1 MKRTDFLKT
10 LGVTA
15 MGVGITAH
23 GFTQGINGFQELS
36 QGTLEPTEGIRELPK
51 GSRELPKGTPVPA
64 TPDLP
69 NLIVDEK
76 GKPIRS
82 LRKWKKQRKLI
93 EERWLNYL
101 GAMEPNPATPV
112 LKILKEEKQKGIIRQ
127 YVEYESEPGIQVYG
141 YLLIP
146 ENMSEPL
153 PGVVALH
160 STSDN
165 QMLCISGAKKG
176 KYVQFG
182 FELAQKGF
190 VVFCPQCY
198 MWHNTEGRGWEEQA
212 RHFIEGHPGSTGM
225 AKMLFDAQ
233 RAVDVLESL
242 DEVDASRIGCMGH
255 SLGAKEALYLGAFD
269 SRVKVIVSNE
279 GGIGIKMSN
288 WDATWYLGEEIGAFG
303 HQHHEV
309 LALAAPKHFLLIGG
323 DSADG
328 EHSRPY
334 IDAVKPV
341 YDLYGK
347 GQNLVLKNHG
357 LGHHAEPIAVEWT
370 YDWIVKHL

>member
-15 MGVGITAH
+15 MGIGIGMPTLAQ
-23 GFTQGINGFQELS
+23 GFSELSQKIPGQSQGVSGLSQELS
-36 QGTLEPTEGIRELPK
+36 APTGADL
-51 GSRELPKGTPVPA
+51 
-64 TPDLP
+64 PDL
-69 NLIVDEK
+69 LVDSK
-76 GKPIRS
+76 GKPIKS
-82 LRKWKKQRKLI
+82 LKKWNKERLLIKQR
-93 EERWLNYL
+93 WLDYL
-101 GAMEPNPATPV
+101 GAIEPNPETPV
-112 LKILKEEKQKGIIRQ
+112 LKVLSEENHKGIIRQ
-127 YVEYESEPGIQVYG
+127 YVEYEGEPGKTVYG

-146 ENMSEPL
+146 ETMSQPL

-165 QMLCISGAKKG
+165 KMLCISGAEVG

-190 VVFCPQCY
+190 VVFCPQCFL
-198 MWHNTEGRGWEEQA
+198 WHENEGRNWEEQSK
-212 RHFIEGHPGSTGM
+212 HYIKNNPGTTGM

-233 RAVDVLESL
+233 RAVDVLMNL
-242 DEVDASRIGCMGH
+242 KEVDSSRIACMGH

-269 SRVKVIVSNE
+269 DRVKTIVSNE
-279 GGIGIKMSN
+279 GGIGIEMSN
-288 WDATWYLGEEIGAFG
+288 WESIWYLGEEIEAFG
-303 HQHHEV
+303 HKHHEV
-309 LALAAPKHFLLIGG
+309 LALAAPKSFLLIGG

-334 IDAVKPV
+334 IEAVKPV
-341 YDLYGK
+341 YYLYDK
-347 GQNLVLKNHG
+347 GQNLQLKNHG

-370 YDWIVKHL
+370 YDWIEEHL